1 LGKLCSFSLTG
12 HATFA
17 FWPTVW
23 SHGWCELAPF
33 SVDPKEQTLERILQR
48 PDGIPVRLVMKGR
61 KNEVDVVLQ
70 TDRRLSTEELV
81 IIEAA
86 VRYSLSMDTD
96 LSTLH
101 ELTRGE
107 AGLEWI
113 ARTRAGRLLRSPTV
127 FEDLVKTLCTTNTTW
142 KQTKRMVQGL
152 CGSLGAKFKED
163 GYSFPSPTRLARSS
177 QEVLRSAGLGYRAQ
191 YLLDLAAAVSS
202 GDVDVEAWALSTAP
216 SKELARTMERV
227 RGIGSYASANMLR
240 LLGRT
245 DHLYVEN
252 WMLRTFSSKRN
263 ASKPTKGS
271 DLTDYYS
278 RFGEWKGLVLWLD
291 MINATQAES

>member
-1 LGKLCSFSLTG
+1 M
-12 HATFA
+12 
-17 FWPTVW
+17 W
-23 SHGWCELAPF
+23 SHGWCELTPF
-33 SVDPKEQTLERILQR
+33 SVNPKEQTLERILQL
-48 PDGIPVRLVMKGR
+48 PDGIPVKLVMKGR

-70 TDRRLSTEELV
+70 ADRRLSTEDLV
-81 IIEAA
+81 IIETE
-86 VRYSLSMDTD
+86 VRYFLSMNTD
-96 LSTLH
+96 LSALH

-107 AGLEWI
+107 AGFEWI
-113 ARTRAGRLLRSPTV
+113 AMTRAGRLLRSPTV

-142 KQTKRMVQGL
+142 KQTKRMVQDL

-163 GYSFPSPTRLARSS
+163 GYSFPSPTSLARSS

-202 GDVDVEAWALSTAP
+202 GDLDVEAWALSTAP
-216 SKELARTMERV
+216 SKELARAMARV

-252 WMLRTFSSKRN
+252 WMLRTFSLKRN
-263 ASKPTKGS
+263 AGKPTRGS
-271 DLTDYYS
+271 DLADYYS